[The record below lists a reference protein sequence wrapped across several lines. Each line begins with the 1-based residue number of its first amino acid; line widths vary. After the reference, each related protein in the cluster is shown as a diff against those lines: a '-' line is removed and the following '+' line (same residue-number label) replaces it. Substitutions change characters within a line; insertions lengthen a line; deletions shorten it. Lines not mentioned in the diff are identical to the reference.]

1 MPLINVEIG
10 DLTKVQKEVLISKLT
25 ADASAITHIPPEF
38 FMVTIHELSDS
49 NIGIGGKSIEIT
61 KAEAGKEDS

>member
-10 DLTKVQKEVLISKLT
+10 GLTKEQKEALISKLT
-25 ADASAITHIPPEF
+25 ADASAVTHVPPEF

-61 KAEAGKEDS
+61 KAEYNKK

>member
-10 DLTKVQKEVLISKLT
+10 NLTKEQKEELIRKLT
-25 ADASAITHIPPEF
+25 ADASAVTHVPPEF

-49 NIGIGGKSIEIT
+49 NIGIGGKTIAVT
-61 KAEAGKEDS
+61 KAEYSKK